1 MRRLVVHTLA
11 MVVVVG
17 AWVHPTCGE
26 TARDLT
32 AEAESLVLADERSA
46 VSLEKAVALYT
57 RAAQLEPDKAAI
69 QVKLAEAALQLGD
82 ASSDGLTWYEAGERA
97 AERALALDEASAHAH
112 FLLAANRGHV
122 AKRRS
127 IIETRPSIVA
137 DLEQHLA
144 RALTLDPRHARALHM
159 MGILLRDTPVLV
171 RFYLKGKRSDVER
184 YLVAAVEADQSF
196 PQARLDLAD
205 LYRGTGRPAAARAQA
220 QAVLEMAPPLR
231 GRLWRERYRPA
242 AEAILRRLAAE

>member
-17 AWVHPTCGE
+17 AWVHPTCGQ

-69 QVKLAEAALQLGD
+69 
-82 ASSDGLTWYEAGERA
+82 
-97 AERALALDEASAHAH
+97 H
-112 FLLAANRGHV
+112 
-122 AKRRS
+122 
-127 IIETRPSIVA
+127 
-137 DLEQHLA
+137 
-144 RALTLDPRHARALHM
+144 
-159 MGILLRDTPVLV
+159 
-171 RFYLKGKRSDVER
+171 
-184 YLVAAVEADQSF
+184 LVAAVEADQSF
-196 PQARLDLAD
+196 PKARLDLAD
-205 LYRGTGRPAAARAQA
+205 LYRGTGRPAVARAQA